1 MIDLHVHILYGLD
14 DGPETLE
21 ESLAMARMG
30 YEDGTKT
37 IVATPHTL
45 NGLYRNERSNIV
57 SRVQELNDALL
68 RFGLLNEGFQNSNS
82 EIRNPKFEI
91 KILPGSD
98 VHLCEETLSEFDE
111 GKVLTIGDGGKFI
124 LIEFPSQTVPYQ
136 AEEILRQ
143 FLKRDVIPVISHP
156 ERNLELGRKTRRFS
170 EMIRLGCL
178 GQVTAGSLTGGFGP
192 DLKRIA
198 EQMVRERLIHLI
210 ASDAHSINGRPPILS
225 DAVKA
230 ATRLVGEIEALK
242 MVLDNPQAILDG
254 HAIKNSS
261 LCHLSLCH

>member
-1 MIDLHVHILYGLD
+1 MAQSRQLRGL
-14 DGPETLE
+14 GVKSAIRNSQSAIKNLQSAFENH
-21 ESLAMARMG
+21 SV
-30 YEDGTKT
+30 TK
-37 IVATPHTL
+37 
-45 NGLYRNERSNIV
+45 
-57 SRVQELNDALL
+57 
-68 RFGLLNEGFQNSNS
+68 S
-82 EIRNPKFEI
+82 EIRNPQSEI

-98 VHLCEETLSEFDE
+98 VHLCEETLRQFDE
-111 GKVLTIGDGGKFI
+111 GKVLTLGDGGRFI
-124 LIEFPSQTVPYQ
+124 LVEFPSQTVPYQ

-198 EQMVRERLIHLI
+198 EQMVRERLIHII

-230 ATRLVGEIEALK
+230 ATRLVGESEALK

-254 HAIKNSS
+254 HRIKSLSLGHSS
-261 LCHLSLCH
+261 LGH